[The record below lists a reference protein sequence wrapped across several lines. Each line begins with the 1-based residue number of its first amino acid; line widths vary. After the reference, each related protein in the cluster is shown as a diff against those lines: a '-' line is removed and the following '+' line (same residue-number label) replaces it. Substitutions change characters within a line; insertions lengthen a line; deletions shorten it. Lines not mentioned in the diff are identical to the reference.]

1 MSRKLL
7 VIFLILMFS
16 LNFKVS
22 LASNKNIIIIEAR
35 SRTLYLFSDNKY
47 IKKYPVALGDLET
60 PTPIGKF
67 KITFMRKN
75 WGSGF
80 GSRFLGLNVP
90 WGMYGIH
97 GTNKPGSIGSY
108 ASHGC
113 IRMLNRHVEDLYERV
128 NPGDQVI
135 ILGNPF
141 TYQAEPWRQLVVGSK
156 GSDVLIIQ
164 ELLKLKGYYPGPLDG
179 IFGPQMEKAVVKFRN
194 DYGLPYDNR
203 VNRKMYHL
211 LGISS

>member
-1 MSRKLL
+1 MARKLSYFLL
-7 VIFLILMFS
+7 VFLL
-16 LNFKVS
+16 LLQPVPLK
-22 LASNKNIIIIEAR
+22 AANKNIIIVEAR
-35 SRTLYLFSDNKY
+35 SRTLYLFRDNKLV
-47 IKKYPVALGDLET
+47 KKYPVALGDLAT
-60 PTPIGKF
+60 PTPIGRF

-113 IRMLNRHVEDLYERV
+113 IRMLNRHVEDLYERI
-128 NPGDQVI
+128 NPHDPVI

-141 TYQAEPWRQLVVGSK
+141 TYQEVPWRTLVAGDK
-156 GSDVLIIQ
+156 GSDVQILQ
-164 ELLKLKGYYPGPLDG
+164 ELLKLKGYYAGPIDG
-179 IFGPQMEKAVVKFRN
+179 IFGRQMEKAVIKFRA
-194 DYGLPYDNR
+194 DYDLPYDNR
-203 VNRKMYHL
+203 INQDIYRL
-211 LGISS
+211 LGINS

>member
-1 MSRKLL
+1 MVKKLFFL
-7 VIFLILMFS
+7 VFLMIFLTPLTG
-16 LNFKVS
+16 
-22 LASNKNIIIIEAR
+22 LANEKNIIVIET
-35 SRTLYLFSDNKY
+35 RTRLLYLFRENKLV
-47 IKKYPVALGDLET
+47 KKYPVALGDLKT
-60 PTPIGKF
+60 PTPIGCF

-113 IRMLNRHVEDLYERV
+113 IRMLNRHVEELYEKV
-128 NPGDQVI
+128 HLQDQVI

-141 TYQAEPWRQLVVGSK
+141 TYQEIPWRTLVVGSK
-156 GSDVLIIQ
+156 GSDVLILQ
-164 ELLKLKGYYPGPLDG
+164 ELLKLKGYYSGPIDG
-179 IFGPQMEKAVVKFRN
+179 IFGRKMEKAVVKFRA
-194 DYGLPYDNR
+194 DYGLPSDNR
-203 VNRKMYHL
+203 INMEMYKL
-211 LGISS
+211 LRIYD

>member
-1 MSRKLL
+1 MLKKISFLL
-7 VIFLILMFS
+7 VIFTLQLTPIPL
-16 LNFKVS
+16 K
-22 LASNKNIIIIEAR
+22 ASSEHLIIIETCK
-35 SRTLYLFSDNKY
+35 RTLYLFSDGKLA
-47 IKKYPVALGDLET
+47 KKYPVALGDLET
-60 PTPIGKF
+60 PTPIGQF
-67 KITFMRKN
+67 KITFKRKN

-97 GTNKPGSIGSY
+97 GTNKPGSIGNY

-128 NPGDQVI
+128 KINDPVI

-141 TYQAEPWRQLVVGSK
+141 TYQEHPWRLLVLGDK

-164 ELLKLKGYYPGPLDG
+164 ELLKLKGYYSGPLDG
-179 IFGPQMEKAVVKFRN
+179 IFGRQMEKAVIKMRA

-203 VNRKMYHL
+203 INQDLYKL
-211 LGISS
+211 LCK